1 MSHDYMDNDDGD
13 DKGTTTKKKQRHYYV
28 RIYQFYL
35 YPNKQSLTTSTVSL
49 LEYITQ
55 DNIKN
60 Q

>member
-1 MSHDYMDNDDGD
+1 MSHDYMDNDDDDGD
-13 DKGTTTKKKQRHYYV
+13 DKGTTTEKQRHYYV

-55 DNIKN
+55 DNI
-60 Q
+60 

>member
-1 MSHDYMDNDDGD
+1 MDNDDDDGD
-13 DKGTTTKKKQRHYYV
+13 DKGTTTEKQRHYYV

-55 DNIKN
+55 DNI
-60 Q
+60 